1 MIICRNWD
9 TSQLFAVA
17 IGHSG
22 DTSFI
27 DSKTNKIIDI
37 NRCSYFYGNWIISGN
52 TAATTARVKPDG
64 TNLFTTGFP
73 GSAIIRSFALRYWIC
88 NNYSFEFNIFT
99 LSVILYII

>member
-22 DTSFI
+22 D
-27 DSKTNKIIDI
+27 
-37 NRCSYFYGNWIISGN
+37 SYFHGNWIISGN

-64 TNLFTTGFP
+64 TNPFTTGFP

-88 NNYSFEFNIFT
+88 NNYSFEFNNLYFKNNSIYYLKFI
-99 LSVILYII
+99 SQILK